1 VNGCGKFPKALG
13 KSARENKDC
22 GNFRLF
28 LFGMDVALTGGMMK
42 RVKNIAITL
51 TAIFLFGVIFYSLA
65 LAQGEAQPSDPAAF
79 YKAKCVACHGP
90 KAEKKFDAT
99 LTDEQYVDAILKGKK
114 PEKPPNMPAYGE
126 KGVTAEQAKALLDHM
141 KQLRSAQ

>member
-1 VNGCGKFPKALG
+1 
-13 KSARENKDC
+13 
-22 GNFRLF
+22 
-28 LFGMDVALTGGMMK
+28 MMN
-42 RVKNIAITL
+42 RVKNAAITIIG
-51 TAIFLFGVIFYSLA
+51 IFLFGVVFFSVA
-65 LAQGEAQPSDPAAF
+65 PAQGEVQPSDPAAF

-99 LTDEQYVDAILKGKK
+99 MTDEQLVDAILKGKK

-126 KGVTAEQAKALLDHM
+126 KGVTADQAKALLDHM